1 MEVAVSLVA
10 GEVWDM
16 EWVVADVTVPIQ
28 VMQAMDE
35 ALAGWAWAQDLDTEV
50 EDGDIIKR

>member
-1 MEVAVSLVA
+1 VEVAVSLVA